1 MGIMKFGK
9 TVVNNL
15 FHKPATKG
23 YPFVKNEFFQR
34 TRGHVT
40 IQIDSCIFCG
50 TCARRCPA
58 SAIQV
63 DRNEKKWSIER
74 FRCVQCGNCVE
85 HCPKKCLGMDR
96 HYADV
101 GQTKEAEIFQGKA
114 AEPAT
119 PVSTEAP
126 HA

>member
-1 MGIMKFGK
+1 MKFGK
-9 TVVNNL
+9 TVVKNL

-23 YPFVKNEFFQR
+23 YPFIKNEFFER
-34 TRGHVT
+34 TRGHIVMR
-40 IQIDSCIFCG
+40 IEDCIFCG

-63 DRNEKKWSIER
+63 DRDAKKWSIER

-85 HCPKKCLGMDR
+85 NCPKKCLGMDR
-96 HYADV
+96 HYAEV
-101 GQTKEAEIFQGKA
+101 KQSKEAETFYG
-114 AEPAT
+114 AT
-119 PVSTEAP
+119 LEQTASDHVEVP